1 MLKVK
6 PKPLSLPCKM
16 QPLPRQP
23 LLLLS
28 FKILYFS
35 LAAAVPSPYPVYNYT
50 WLIINEAGDVANA
63 TSQLATAIPWPNL
76 FVDLCALAMG
86 AAGKTWGTSNNF
98 MPQPRPLNTTNRY
111 STVPGCYNGAARTY
125 LTMAPIYVCPGSHRD
140 WSLAGKCGHS
150 ESFYCA
156 KWGCET
162 TGDTYWN
169 SSSTWDLITVKRLNP
184 PAKQLNSGP
193 TPFNPLCAHSWCNP
207 LHIQFTA
214 AGKKFPWE
222 GAHSADWGLCLYV
235 SGSDPGLTFSIKLL
249 KEVPSF
255 HPVAV
260 DPNPFLHS
268 SGGGSFLPKAATPPP
283 P

>member
-23 LLLLS
+23 LLLLI

-63 TSQLATAIPWPNL
+63 TSQLATAIRWPNL

-169 SSSTWDLITVKRLNP
+169 PSSTWDLITVKRLNP

-207 LHIQFTA
+207 FIFSLQLQAKNF
-214 AGKKFPWE
+214 AGK
-222 GAHSADWGLCLYV
+222 
-235 SGSDPGLTFSIKLL
+235 
-249 KEVPSF
+249 VPTALIGVYAYMF
-255 HPVAV
+255 LAQTQAL
-260 DPNPFLHS
+260 PFLLN
-268 SGGGSFLPKAATPPP
+268 F
-283 P
+283 